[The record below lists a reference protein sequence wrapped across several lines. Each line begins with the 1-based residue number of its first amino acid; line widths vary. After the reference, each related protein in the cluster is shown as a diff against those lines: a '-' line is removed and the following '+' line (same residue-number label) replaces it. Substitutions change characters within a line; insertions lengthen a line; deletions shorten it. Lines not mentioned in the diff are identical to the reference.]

1 MAPNLRNGIL
11 IAAFAALGLTA
22 VAGWTRKPALP
33 SASAF
38 ASPAYYQPA
47 QNAYGQPA
55 PYSTAYPNAAYPNAA
70 APAYG
75 EAVRETAYPAN
86 YSPCVEPQ
94 GYSSRSRDGV
104 VYGPATREVPAYRE
118 RVVRTSYVEPR
129 REYREYVVH
138 RGRSTKKSVAIVAG
152 SSGVGAAIGAL
163 AGGGRGAGIG
173 ALAGGGAGFIYDR
186 LTHNHVN

>member
-1 MAPNLRNGIL
+1 MSPTLKNGIL

-22 VAGWTRKPALP
+22 VAGWTRKSELP

-38 ASPAYYQPA
+38 ASTSYDQPTQNPYARPAAYPAAYPDATAPAYGTPLA
-47 QNAYGQPA
+47 
-55 PYSTAYPNAAYPNAA
+55 STAYPGNYTACAEP
-70 APAYG
+70 PAYYG
-75 EAVRETAYPAN
+75 GTAYSTARRQAPV
-86 YSPCVEPQ
+86 YQE
-94 GYSSRSRDGV
+94 SR
-104 VYGPATREVPAYRE
+104 A
-118 RVVRTSYVEPR
+118 VRTSYLEPR
-129 REYREYVVH
+129 RQYEPTQYVSH
-138 RGRSTKKSVAIVAG
+138 RGRSTKKSIAIVGG

>member
-1 MAPNLRNGIL
+1 MSPTLKNGIL

-22 VAGWTRKPALP
+22 VAGWTRKSELP

-38 ASPAYYQPA
+38 ASPSYYQPTQNPYA
-47 QNAYGQPA
+47 Q
-55 PYSTAYPNAAYPNAA
+55 SVAYPAAYPNAT

-75 EAVRETAYPAN
+75 TPIAPTNYPGNYTVCAEPSGYYGGTAY
-86 YSPCVEPQ
+86 
-94 GYSSRSRDGV
+94 SSGRRLAPVYQESR
-104 VYGPATREVPAYRE
+104 A
-118 RVVRTSYVEPR
+118 VRTSYLEPR
-129 REYREYVVH
+129 RPYGQTQYVSH
-138 RGRSTKKSVAIVAG
+138 RGRSTNKSVAIVAG